1 MRPTKPP
8 RPKFDPTKEPYLI
21 GYARV
26 SMADQNPQLQIDALK
41 AAGVPENRIYFDRKS
56 GSGVKREQFDL
67 MLKDAREGDVIVIWK
82 LDRLGR
88 TVKQVLGTFE
98 ELANKGAAV
107 RVITQPGMDTTT
119 VMGRLIVTIMAAVAE
134 MERDLIRE
142 RTIAGLKSARE
153 RGRTGGRTSELTDER
168 VLELARLG
176 TATAWKRSGLKSKTG
191 WLKRLRAAQNRQ
203 KTKLDV
209 TKENQME
216 DEAHAEQLAGYADGR
231 SGDPLRPGATEE
243 YKRGHAAGA
252 KDRADAGE
260 TDAD

>member
-1 MRPTKPP
+1 MAKPVKPP
-8 RPKFDPTKEPYLI
+8 KPKFDPSKEPYLI

-41 AAGVPENRIYFDRKS
+41 AAGVPEDRIYFDRKS
-56 GSGVKREQFDL
+56 GSGVVREQFDL
-67 MLKDAREGDVIVIWK
+67 MMKDAREGDVIVIWK

-153 RGRTGGRTSELTDER
+153 RGRMGGRTSKISDEE
-168 VLELARLG
+168 VLRLAPLG
-176 TATAWKRSGLKSKTG
+176 TAKAMKWAGMKSKPG
-191 WLKRLRAAQNRQ
+191 WRKRVRAA
-203 KTKLDV
+203 LDREKARMEAI
-209 TKENQME
+209 KENGSQE
-216 DEAHAEQLAGYADGR
+216 VAHIEQLAGYEDALAGTPMRDGM
-231 SGDPLRPGATEE
+231 STE
-243 YKRGHAAGA
+243 YQRGYAAGSTVS
-252 KDRADAGE
+252 DSP
-260 TDAD
+260 